1 MFNAL
6 QNPLSFVGRLLLSA
20 LFLPAGIAKIT
31 GFAGTV
37 GYIGSMGLPF
47 PTLGALA
54 AIAVEVLG
62 GLALILGLG
71 TRFAALVLAGF
82 TLVASFIFHAYWAVP
97 ADAVMVTQLL
107 FMKNI
112 AVAGGL
118 LTVAAWGA
126 GAWSLD
132 ARKGN

>member
-1 MFNAL
+1 MFNTL
-6 QNPLSFVGRLLLSA
+6 QNPLSFVGRLLLAA

-37 GYIGSMGLPF
+37 GYIGSVGLPF

-62 GLALILGLG
+62 GLALVFGLG
-71 TRFAALVLAGF
+71 TRIAALVLAGF
-82 TLVASFIFHAYWAVP
+82 TLVASFVFHAYWAVP

-132 ARKGN
+132 AKRGA

>member
-1 MFNAL
+1 MFKTL
-6 QNPLSFVGRLLLSA
+6 QNPLSFVGRLLLAA

-37 GYIGSMGLPF
+37 GYIGSVGLPF

-62 GLALILGLG
+62 GLALVFGLG
-71 TRFAALVLAGF
+71 TRIAALVLAGF
-82 TLVASFIFHAYWAVP
+82 TLVASFVFHAYWAVP

-132 ARKGN
+132 ARRGN